1 MKEVLSENL
10 IGDFLEAFCLFDRD
24 GDGCITM
31 EELASAIR
39 VLNQNNPRKEE
50 LQVMMSEV
58 DMNGN
63 GMIDFGQFLNLMAR
77 KMKKQSE
84 TEEELK
90 EAFRLFDQD
99 QDGYISPTEL
109 LSVMRNIGEK
119 ITEKE
124 LEEMIRVADLD
135 GDGRLNYE
143 EFVRMMTV

>member
-10 IGDFLEAFCLFDRD
+10 IGHFLEAFCLFDRD
-24 GDGCITM
+24 GDG
-31 EELASAIR
+31 SAIR

-50 LQVMMSEV
+50 LEMMVNEV
-58 DMNGN
+58 DMDGN
-63 GMIDFGQFLNLMAR
+63 GVIEFEQFLNVMAR
-77 KMKKQSE
+77 KMKQSE
-84 TEEELK
+84 AEDELK

-124 LEEMIRVADLD
+124 LVEMIRVADLD

-143 EFVRMMTV
+143 EFVRMMAF